1 MKRLLYWMLCLAL
14 LAGCSKDKSMDEPD
28 EPIVFMLVLSNS
40 ELVFEAEGGEKTF
53 TIMCD
58 GSWTITNESDWCTT
72 DVTSG
77 TGNSTVT
84 VSMQSYGELEDRN
97 MNLTVKAGDKTQVLG
112 VTQKGKEAI
121 ILSKDKFDLPPAGGV
136 VAVNVKSNVSYYVMR
151 TGEAWSW
158 IAALM
163 EKTRANVSDTTYYFM
178 VSENKSD
185 ESRMGYIVFS
195 TASLQ
200 DTVRI
205 YQAQNDRLVLTQTEY
220 KLSAKDT
227 TIAVEL
233 KFNVDYE
240 VGILGDAASWIRQVE
255 TRACRVDRL
264 VFHID
269 ENTGEV
275 PRTAK
280 IVVRDKNDVL
290 SDTVYISQ
298 AAVEVPDVP
307 GVEEQDISAEF
318 DPEFAKVLQEKGYI
332 SDVSHITLTDV
343 NKIKVLYISNKG
355 LTSLKG
361 IEYFESL
368 TTLGCDNN
376 QLTSLD
382 VSKCT
387 FLESLSCVG
396 NQLASLD
403 ISENLELRYLNFWG
417 NPGDEKG
424 FFSLRLWDNYENTI
438 DRISEWNY
446 DDKTIHIRIL
456 NEEYCKDITADFDP
470 DFAKRLEEKGYLPDA
485 SHIIIGDVKLQ
496 SYLNVREAELVSLK
510 GIEYFESLIRLYC
523 DDNQLTSLDVS
534 KNVAL
539 DQLYCNNNQLTFLD
553 VSKNVV
559 LRYLSCSNNQLTSL
573 DVSKCTVLEE
583 LSCSVN
589 QLASL
594 DISQNPALTTL
605 DFFYNPGD
613 RESLFPVTAWFDNST
628 IPENLS
634 IVGNSWKYDGKTIT
648 VDFRKAE

>member
-1 MKRLLYWMLCLAL
+1 
-14 LAGCSKDKSMDEPD
+14 
-28 EPIVFMLVLSNS
+28 
-40 ELVFEAEGGEKTF
+40 
-53 TIMCD
+53 
-58 GSWTITNESDWCTT
+58 
-72 DVTSG
+72 
-77 TGNSTVT
+77 
-84 VSMQSYGELEDRN
+84 

-240 VGILGDAASWIRQVE
+240 VGILGNAASWIRQVE

-343 NKIKVLYISNKG
+343 NRIEMLLISNKG

-387 FLESLSCVG
+387 FLESLSCGG

-403 ISENLELRYLNFWG
+403 VSSCKALTSLSCSENPFT
-417 NPGDEKG
+417 
-424 FFSLRLWDNYENTI
+424 SLDVSENTALVYLEC
-438 DRISEWNY
+438 DR
-446 DDKTIHIRIL
+446 
-456 NEEYCKDITADFDP
+456 
-470 DFAKRLEEKGYLPDA
+470 
-485 SHIIIGDVKLQ
+485 
-496 SYLNVREAELVSLK
+496 
-510 GIEYFESLIRLYC
+510 
-523 DDNQLTSLDVS
+523 NQLTSLDVS
-534 KNVAL
+534 KNTAL
-539 DQLYCNNNQLTFLD
+539 TQLSCMFNKLTSLDLSKNTALTQLVCMYNELTSLDISKNTALTNLGCNGNELTLLD
-553 VSKNVV
+553 VSKNTA
-559 LRYLSCSNNQLTSL
+559 LIDLDCRQNQLTSL
-573 DVSKCTVLEE
+573 DVSKNT
-583 LSCSVN
+583 
-589 QLASL
+589 
-594 DISQNPALTTL
+594 ALTRL
-605 DFFYNPGD
+605 ECYDNPGD
-613 RESLFPVTAWFDNST
+613 GVSIFPVTAWFDNNS
-628 IPENLS
+628 IPESMS
-634 IVGNSWKYDGKTIT
+634 IEIKSWDYDGPTIT
-648 VDFRKAE
+648 IDFRKAE